1 MNVKE
6 QVYQALVKSKKL
18 TALLAHDRKG
28 RCIYPMRSP
37 DAGNYPILVY
47 SVISDVPA
55 LMADGEERERVV
67 TVRIHILTKDGNF
80 ESILREVQRAMVGI
94 GFVRAQA
101 TEFAEGQLFI
111 MAIDYRTG
119 IRGITEIVSHFVPS
133 MK

>member
-37 DAGNYPILVY
+37 DAGSYPILVY

-94 GFVRAQA
+94 GFVRAQT
-101 TEFAEGQLFI
+101 TEFAEGNLFI
-111 MAIDYRTG
+111 TAIDYRTG
-119 IRGITEIVSHFVPS
+119 TGGIL
-133 MK
+133 

>member
-37 DAGNYPILVY
+37 DAGSYPILVY

-55 LMADGEERERVV
+55 VMADGEERERVV

>member
-1 MNVKE
+1 MNVRE

-18 TALLAHDRKG
+18 TALLAHDRRG

-37 DAGNYPILVY
+37 DAGSYPILVY

-94 GFVRAQA
+94 GFVRAQT
-101 TEFAEGQLFI
+101 TEFAEGNLFI

-119 IRGITEIVSHFVPS
+119 TGGIL
-133 MK
+133 

>member
-18 TALLAHDRKG
+18 TALLAHDRRG
-28 RCIYPMRSP
+28 RCIYPLRSP
-37 DAGNYPILVY
+37 DAGSYPILVY

-67 TVRIHILTKDGNF
+67 TVRIHILTRDGNF

>member
-1 MNVKE
+1 MNIKE

-28 RCIYPMRSP
+28 RCIYPLRSP
-37 DAGNYPILVY
+37 DAGSYPVLVY

-67 TVRIHILTKDGNF
+67 TVRIHILIRDGNF
-80 ESILREVQRAMVGI
+80 ENILREVQRAMAGI

-101 TEFAEGQLFI
+101 TEFAEGNLFI

-119 IRGITEIVSHFVPS
+119 TGGII
-133 MK
+133 

>member
-37 DAGNYPILVY
+37 DAGSYPILVY

>member
-1 MNVKE
+1 M
-6 QVYQALVKSKKL
+6 
-18 TALLAHDRKG
+18 
-28 RCIYPMRSP
+28 
-37 DAGNYPILVY
+37 
-47 SVISDVPA
+47 ISDVPA

>member
-1 MNVKE
+1 MNIKE

-28 RCIYPMRSP
+28 RCIYPLRSP
-37 DAGNYPILVY
+37 DAGSYPVLVY

-55 LMADGEERERVV
+55 LMADGEEREGVV
-67 TVRIHILTKDGNF
+67 TVRIRSLIRDGNF
-80 ESILREVQRAMVGI
+80 DNIVREVERAMAGI

-101 TEFAEGQLFI
+101 TEFAEGNLFI

-119 IRGITEIVSHFVPS
+119 TGGII
-133 MK
+133 

>member
-37 DAGNYPILVY
+37 DAGSYPILVY

-80 ESILREVQRAMVGI
+80 ESILREVQRAMIGI
-94 GFVRAQA
+94 GFVRAQ
-101 TEFAEGQLFI
+101 TMEFAEGNLFI

-119 IRGITEIVSHFVPS
+119 TGGII
-133 MK
+133 

>member
-1 MNVKE
+1 MNIKE

-28 RCIYPMRSP
+28 RCIYPLRSP
-37 DAGNYPILVY
+37 DAGSYPVLVY

-67 TVRIHILTKDGNF
+67 TVRIHILIRDGNF
-80 ESILREVQRAMVGI
+80 DNIVREVQRAMAGI

-101 TEFAEGQLFI
+101 TEFAEGNLFI

-119 IRGITEIVSHFVPS
+119 TGGII
-133 MK
+133 

>member
-1 MNVKE
+1 MNVRE

-18 TALLAHDRKG
+18 TALLAHDRRG

-37 DAGNYPILVY
+37 DAGSYPILVY

-55 LMADGEERERVV
+55 LMADGEEQERVM

-80 ESILREVQRAMVGI
+80 EGILREVQRAMVSI
-94 GFVRAQA
+94 GFVRAQT
-101 TEFAEGQLFI
+101 TEFAEGNLFI

-119 IRGITEIVSHFVPS
+119 TGGIL
-133 MK
+133 

>member
-37 DAGNYPILVY
+37 DAGSYPILVY
-47 SVISDVPA
+47 SVILDVPA

>member
-6 QVYQALVKSKKL
+6 QVYQALVKSKQL
-18 TALLAHDRKG
+18 PALLAHDRKG
-28 RCIYPMRSP
+28 RCIYPMRSS
-37 DAGNYPILVY
+37 DAGSYPILVY

-94 GFVRAQA
+94 GFVRAQ
-101 TEFAEGQLFI
+101 TMEFAEGNLFI

-119 IRGITEIVSHFVPS
+119 TGGIL
-133 MK
+133 